1 MLLKMRFK
9 DITLDDIE
17 YLVSILDHVYK
28 DIDDLFSISFTE
40 LRKMIVNLDCFD
52 SDVEYCSQKKLE
64 TILIKWNDFR
74 NGE

>member
-40 LRKMIVNLDCFD
+40 LRKMIVNLDFFD